1 MHTNFRVSR
10 SSNGWLRR
18 LQQRPEKVTEVRAT
32 RHTANSLGL
41 DCMTKSLLMAKV
53 LLFQHAGFLAIIVLC
68 YLNELLKLP
77 SLLFSEH
84 PFAFTFSRSTVEM
97 LFILGVWL
105 LVNSS
110 TRRLLKYVQDLEAF
124 MRVCAWCRRI
134 DHKGEWMPLEKFML
148 QGFDTPTTHGIC
160 PECLR
165 QQKGVIERAKSLRR
179 IESQASLPKTSG

>member
-1 MHTNFRVSR
+1 
-10 SSNGWLRR
+10 
-18 LQQRPEKVTEVRAT
+18 
-32 RHTANSLGL
+32 
-41 DCMTKSLLMAKV
+41 MAKV
-53 LLFQHAGFLAIIVLC
+53 LLCQHAGFLAIIILC

-84 PFAFTFSRSTVEM
+84 PFDFMFRRSTVEM
-97 LFILGVWL
+97 LLILAVWL
-105 LVNSS
+105 LVSNS
-110 TRRLLKYVQDLEAF
+110 TRRLLKYVQELESF

-165 QQKGVIERAKSLRR
+165 QQENAIERAKNWRKS
-179 IESQASLPKTSG
+179 ESKANLPKTTG